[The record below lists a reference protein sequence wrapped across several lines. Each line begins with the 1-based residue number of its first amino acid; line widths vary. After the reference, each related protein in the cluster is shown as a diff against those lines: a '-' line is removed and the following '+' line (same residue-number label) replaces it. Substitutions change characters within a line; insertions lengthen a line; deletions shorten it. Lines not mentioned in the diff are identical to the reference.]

1 MTKTSLK
8 KLLSSILCS
17 VLIAATALVTTGCTN
32 SSSNVEQTS
41 TPPTSSQAVQE
52 TTVIGEGNLKFTFT
66 VTDGNGIETAFE
78 IHTDKTNVGEVLLEH
93 GLIAGDTSEYGLYV
107 KTVNGITADYDT
119 NGTYWAFYIDG
130 EYAMS
135 GVDTTEITEGAVY
148 SFKIEK

>member
-17 VLIAATALVTTGCTN
+17 VLIAATALITTGCTN
-32 SSSNVEQTS
+32 SSNNVEQAS
-41 TPPTSSQAVQE
+41 TPTTSQAVQE
-52 TTVIGEGNLKFTFT
+52 TSVIGEGNLKFTFT

-93 GLIAGDTSEYGLYV
+93 GLIAGDSSEYGLYV

-119 NGTYWAFYIDG
+119 DGTYWAFYIDG
-130 EYAMS
+130 EYAMT
-135 GVDTTEITEGAVY
+135 GVDSTEITDGAVY
-148 SFKIEK
+148 SFKVEK